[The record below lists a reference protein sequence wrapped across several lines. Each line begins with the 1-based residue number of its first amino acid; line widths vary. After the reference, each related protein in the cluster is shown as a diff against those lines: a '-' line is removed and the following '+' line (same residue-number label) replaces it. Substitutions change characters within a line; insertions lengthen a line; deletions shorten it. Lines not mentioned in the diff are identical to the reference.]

1 MNIAVDVFFFLLFC
15 RLLVYMS
22 ILANQKHN
30 KDLTKKTLEIE
41 IENWIR
47 SKTNTH
53 ITFNSDQSIEFLRKL
68 GI

>member
-1 MNIAVDVFFFLLFC
+1 
-15 RLLVYMS
+15 MS